1 MNQSTEVSS
10 RIIGVQFS
18 ILSSEEIRQNS
29 VVHVTSRDTFVNG
42 KPKIGGLMDPRLA
55 SIERTYNCATDS
67 LSFIESPGY
76 FGHIELCRPVFFCQH
91 LKEIQNVLKCI
102 CFKCSKI
109 RLDKEEHRHIL
120 NWRAEERWQYV
131 HPLASKV
138 NRCSTTNGGC
148 GCKQFTKLKLDNM
161 NVLWATWENMNHGV
175 ADSSD
180 AAGAGAGAGAG
191 SAKTKESILMRLS
204 PELILKIFR
213 RISDDDV
220 HFMGFSP
227 VFSHPKNF
235 ICEVLPVSPPSVRPS
250 VKHDVSQRCEDDLTQ
265 IYGFI
270 LRTNND
276 LRERIKNNAPLHV
289 IESHTTYLQH
299 YVASI
304 ASNKD
309 RGPGAVAQRNGR
321 PGRPLQ
327 CISSRLNGKSG
338 RIRGNLMG
346 KRVNFSARSVITADP
361 NLSISQLG
369 VPLKIAMNLTKPIT
383 VNQRNLSELQS
394 YVIRGPEEYVGAKTI
409 SKIRSGFS
417 ISLRFVDRERAAAEL
432 EVGDVVNR
440 HLMNGDYVLFN
451 RQPSLHRMSMLG
463 HCVQVMLQGDTFR
476 LNVACTKPYNAD
488 FDGDEMNLH
497 LAQNTAAEVELK
509 MLAAVHNQIVS
520 PSLNAPI
527 VGIFQDSLL
536 GAFLLTRS
544 NVRFTPRDTMN
555 LLMLYPQAD
564 YSKLYS
570 LVSQRSG
577 DARSVQA
584 MTFRK
589 SFVTSFEI
597 LSQIFPPLSLR
608 QKSKLTDDSADEVYD
623 ANHTVEIVCGDYRRG
638 QLEKEILGK
647 PTRGILHR
655 ICNDFG
661 NKACGDFIDNLQ
673 NIVTEYM
680 KTSSFSVGISDLIA
694 DCSTQKRIADTIQSK
709 KKEVKLLL
717 DKVHLGLFD
726 NDTPFSNAV
735 ELERKIADVLNM
747 ATEDAGKIGRK
758 NLDSNNRFVNIVK
771 CGSKGSALNIAQM
784 ISCLGQN
791 AIDGKRIQYGF
802 DNRTLPHF
810 QKYDDSPEARGF
822 VDSSY
827 IQGLNPSET
836 FFHAMAGRI
845 GLIDTAVKT
854 STTGYIQRKLI
865 KGLEDLMVAYD
876 FTVRNSKGKIVQFRY
891 GDDGVDTTMVENQSM
906 GVETAPNVFVS
917 LSRMSIAEIYAHYD
931 LTSFEGAPLVFTSQ
945 AIARLKRKEE
955 LSSTQKRCAE
965 YIDRMLVY
973 RDMTV
978 KKVMQSRDCGSP
990 KAPVAFSAI
999 IKNVIGQLQL
1009 NKNSLVD
1016 ITPLEFFEIV
1026 EDNFSKLCRL
1036 TAASPPTQLFE
1047 ILYYLHLSPR
1057 ELLFIHRFHRA
1068 GLAVLLEEINL
1079 SYKRSIVHPGE
1090 MIGVLAGQSLGE
1102 PTTQLTLNTFH
1113 NSGISSKSNVTRG
1126 VPRIDEILRLAK
1138 TPKKQSLTVV
1148 LHEDCDFEK
1157 AKQYTH
1163 QLEYVHLFDIVRS
1176 IQICF
1181 DPSDDA
1187 TVIEED
1193 AVWLAQYRAF
1203 SKLLSSSS
1211 PAASAPKK
1219 NLSNWILRLEMNV
1232 EEMLDKNIGMED
1244 VLFAIQTFS
1253 QDLICA
1259 YTDYNADNLVF
1270 RIRCNSELRKNA
1282 RRSKNTS
1289 QDHHDKDQTDEIYLL
1304 NCFQEK
1310 LLKSV
1315 VLKGIKGIKCA
1326 VVRKD
1331 TDNLSYIAEEGRYSR
1346 KERWIIDTNGANL
1359 LEVLSLDFVD
1369 NKRTFSNDL
1378 REVHSVLGVEA
1389 LRGTIINEFVEVMQ
1403 FSGAYTNSHH
1413 IGLLADRMCMTKN
1426 LVSIFRTGILN
1437 DNISPLAK
1445 ASFEMHMDC
1454 FLNAARHGAIDTMH
1468 GVSANVMTGQRGFFG
1483 TGAFQLLFDSDEY
1496 FKMKPKIEKSH
1507 ATKKRQ
1513 FDSGITEEH
1522 ASLLPTRM
1530 RVIDEFA
1537 EPVLNFST
1545 FAYLPNSV
1553 SADSCEQR
1561 SQTKSRAADE
1571 SMEIDDDVDI
1581 GF

>member
-1 MNQSTEVSS
+1 MNPTNEISS

-18 ILSSEEIRQNS
+18 IMSSEEIRKNS
-29 VVHVTSRDTFVNG
+29 VVHIQKRDTFVNG
-42 KPKIGGLMDPRLA
+42 KPLIGALMDPRMA
-55 SIERTYNCATDS
+55 SIERNYNCATDN
-67 LSFIESPGY
+67 LSFIDSPGY
-76 FGHIELCRPVFFCQH
+76 FGHIELCQPVFFCQH
-91 LKEIQNVLKCI
+91 LREIQNVLKCV
-102 CFKCSKI
+102 CFKCS
-109 RLDKEEHRHIL
+109 RLRIDKNDHKHIL
-120 NWRAEERWQYV
+120 NWRAEDRWSYV
-131 HPLASKV
+131 SALASKV
-138 NRCSTTNGGC
+138 TRCSTSNNGC
-148 GCKQFTKLKLDNM
+148 GCKQFSKLKLDTM
-161 NVLWATWENMNHGV
+161 NVLFGIWEKI
-175 ADSSD
+175 SS
-180 AAGAGAGAGAG
+180 GLSEEGTG
-191 SAKTKESILMRLS
+191 SVQMRLS
-204 PELILKIFR
+204 PELVLKIFR

-250 VKHDVSQRCEDDLTQ
+250 VKHDQNQRCEDDLTQ

-276 LRERIKNNAPLHV
+276 LREKIRNNAPQHV
-289 IESHTTYLQH
+289 IDSHTTYLQH

-309 RGPGAVAQRNGR
+309 RGPGPVSQRNGR

-346 KRVNFSARSVITADP
+346 KRVNYSARSVITADP
-361 NLSISQLG
+361 NLSISELG
-369 VPLKIAMNLTKPIT
+369 VPKMIAMNLTKPVT
-383 VNQRNLSELQS
+383 VNARNLHELQQ
-394 YVIRGPEEYVGAKTI
+394 YVCNGCDVYVGAKTI
-409 SKIRSGFS
+409 TKIKSGFN
-417 ISLRFVDRERAAAEL
+417 ISLRFVDRERAAADL
-432 EVGDVVNR
+432 EMGDVVNR
-440 HLMNGDYVLFN
+440 HLKDGDYVLFN

-463 HCVQVMLQGDTFR
+463 HSIRVMTGGKTFS
-476 LNVACTKPYNAD
+476 LNVADTKPYNAD

-497 LAQNTAAEVELK
+497 MPQNTAAEVELK

-527 VGIFQDSLL
+527 IGIFQDSLL
-536 GAFLLTRS
+536 GAFLFTRN
-544 NVRFTPRDTMN
+544 NVVFTPRDTMN
-555 LLMLYPQAD
+555 LLMLFPQVN
-564 YSKLYS
+564 YSKLYDIIS
-570 LVSQRSG
+570 ERANGSHESANPSESR
-577 DARSVQA
+577 
-584 MTFRK
+584 T
-589 SFVTSFEI
+589 SFVTSFEV

-608 QKSKLTDDSADEVYD
+608 QKSKLADDNAEGVDD
-623 ANHTVEIVCGDYRRG
+623 PNHIVEINCGDYRRG

-661 NKACGDFIDNLQ
+661 NKACGEFIDNFQ
-673 NIVTEYM
+673 NVVTEYM
-680 KTSSFSVGISDLIA
+680 KTCSFSVGISDLIA
-694 DCSTQKRIADTIQSK
+694 DSDTQNRIADTIQSK
-709 KKEVKLLL
+709 KNEVKLLL
-717 DKVHLGLFD
+717 DKVHLGLFE
-726 NDTPFSNAV
+726 NETPFSNAV

-747 ATEDAGKIGRK
+747 ATEDAGKIGRQ

-810 QKYDDSPEARGF
+810 LKFDDSPEARGF

-865 KGLEDLMVAYD
+865 KGLEDLMIGYD
-876 FTVRNSKGKIVQFRY
+876 MTIRNGKGKIVQFRY
-891 GDDGVDTTMVENQSM
+891 GEDGIDTTMVESQSM
-906 GVETAPNVFVS
+906 SVETAPNVFVS

-931 LTSFEGAPLVFTSQ
+931 FSSFEGAHLVFTSE

-955 LSSTQKRCAE
+955 LAETQKRCAQ
-965 YIDRMLVY
+965 YIDRMLVF

-990 KAPVAFSAI
+990 KAPVAFGALM
-999 IKNVIGQLQL
+999 KNVMGQLRL

-1016 ITPLEFFEIV
+1016 ITPLEVFQMV
-1026 EDNFSKLCRL
+1026 EDNFAKLCRL

-1057 ELLFIHRFHRA
+1057 ELLFINRFHRA
-1068 GLAVLLEEINL
+1068 GLVILLEEINI
-1079 SYKRSIVHPGE
+1079 SYKRAIVHPGE

-1138 TPKKQSLTVV
+1138 TPKKQSLTIIM
-1148 LHEDCDFEK
+1148 HESEENNFEK
-1157 AKQYTH
+1157 VKEYTH
-1163 QLEYVHLFDIVRS
+1163 QLEYVHLLDLVRS
-1176 IQICF
+1176 VQICF
-1181 DPSDDA
+1181 DPDDSA
-1187 TVIEED
+1187 TVVEED
-1193 AVWLAQYRAF
+1193 AVWLAQYREF
-1203 SKLLSSSS
+1203 TKLLQTETL
-1211 PAASAPKK
+1211 PTKP
-1219 NLSNWILRLEMNV
+1219 LSNWILRFEMNV
-1232 EEMLDKNIGMED
+1232 EEMLEKNIGMED
-1244 VLFAIQTFS
+1244 VLFAIQAYS
-1253 QDLICA
+1253 QDLNCA

-1270 RIRCNSELRKNA
+1270 RIRCTTELRKNA

-1289 QDHHDKDQTDEIYLL
+1289 QQHHQLDQTDEIYLL
-1304 NCFQEK
+1304 NCFQDK

-1315 VLKGIKGIKCA
+1315 VLKGIKGISCA

-1331 TDNLSYIAEEGRYSR
+1331 NDHLKYIAEESRYDR
-1346 KERWIIDTNGANL
+1346 RERFVIDSTGTNL

-1369 NKRTFSNDL
+1369 NTLTFSNDL
-1378 REVHSVLGVEA
+1378 REVHNVLGVEA
-1389 LRGTIINEFVEVMQ
+1389 LRATIANEFVEVMQ

-1413 IGLLADRMCMTKN
+1413 IGLLADRICMTKS

-1437 DNISPLAK
+1437 DNIGPLAK
-1445 ASFEMHMDC
+1445 ASFEMHMEC
-1454 FLNAARHGAIDTMH
+1454 FLNAARHGALDTMH
-1468 GVSANVMTGQRGFFG
+1468 GVSANVMTGQRGYFG
-1483 TGAFQLLFDSDEY
+1483 TGAFEVLFDTQEY
-1496 FKMKPKIEKSH
+1496 LKLKPSAEPTE
-1507 ATKKRQ
+1507 TKKFRQ
-1513 FDSGITEEH
+1513 FNEITEEH
-1522 ASLLPTRM
+1522 TRLLPGS
-1530 RVIDEFA
+1530 RVINEFE
-1537 EPVLNFST
+1537 EPVLSE
-1545 FAYLPNSV
+1545 L
-1553 SADSCEQR
+1553 R
-1561 SQTKSRAADE
+1561 SMDGLCSKFTPMDVDE
-1571 SMEIDDDVDI
+1571 DNDDI